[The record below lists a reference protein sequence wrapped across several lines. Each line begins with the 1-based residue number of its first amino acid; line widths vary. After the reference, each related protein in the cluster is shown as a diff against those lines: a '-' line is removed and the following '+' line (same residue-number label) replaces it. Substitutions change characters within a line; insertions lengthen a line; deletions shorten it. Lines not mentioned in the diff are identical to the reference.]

1 MDKQTAYRLGRAF
14 SFGRCIGGGMAL
26 DDAKWITIHPNGK
39 GKNADYQRIKIDEES
54 GKIIGGMN
62 FRFQGKTLKEA
73 FGKGKEKP
81 EKKSRKPSNNVTK
94 LPTADQIR
102 DSVKSISFYFAKD
115 ELDKVRDLVEKK
127 GYPEGVEI
135 TQDAAVKVTIN
146 PKYKNV
152 LAAFSHKDKV
162 IVSTGKKREEAHK
175 FAMEHDETCDEC
187 GHKHANRALSYV
199 VETPEGMKLIGSA
212 CYDRVQNLALVRALR
227 PKAQFVK
234 EDDDEE
240 KERGNKER
248 PKDIKKETSSFD
260 RFIVTGMD
268 WLLDYGYVSPKNAW
282 LADESPTSEKV
293 FRIAAKDKD
302 KEWRVDNHMTRKF
315 REFVKNS
322 EPNSFNIPVQ
332 VAMESNVVNWNNKG
346 RIMWALNDY
355 FNKLLQKQ
363 KEGK

>member
-1 MDKQTAYRLGRAF
+1 
-14 SFGRCIGGGMAL
+14 MAL

-73 FGKGKEKP
+73 FGKGKDKP

-102 DSVKSISFYFAKD
+102 ESVKSISFYFAKD
-115 ELDKVRDLVEKK
+115 ELAKVRDLVEKK

-146 PKYKNV
+146 PKYKDV

-162 IVSTGKKREEAHK
+162 LVSTGKKREEAHK

-227 PKAQFVK
+227 PKARFVK

-248 PKDIKKETSSFD
+248 PKDIKKETSSFN
-260 RFIVTGMD
+260 RFILTG
-268 WLLDYGYVSPKNAW
+268 LDHVEEFGYVSPRNAW

-293 FRIAAKDKD
+293 FKEAAQYND
-302 KEWRVDNHMTRKF
+302 KERKLDCKFTQMF
-315 REFVKNS
+315 RDFVKNS

-332 VAMESNVVNWNNKG
+332 VAVESNVVNWNNKG
-346 RIMWALNDY
+346 RVMWALND
-355 FNKLLQKQ
+355 FIENVWQKRNR
-363 KEGK
+363 GK